1 MRDRITALHEAA
13 GSDPRDTLE
22 AIALTLVDDRALGG
36 LRGCEF
42 VNAAAEYSDSAH
54 PARSVTVSQR
64 SLMDVTAEALEQL
77 GHPRPRRLARQ
88 MLVLRTGASVALDLD
103 DAEDIGE
110 VFLDAWHTM
119 LDAGLTAGVPSTGS

>member
-1 MRDRITALHEAA
+1 MRDRITALHVAA

-36 LRGCEF
+36 FRGCEF

-64 SLMDVTAEALEQL
+64 SWLMDVTAEALEQL

-88 MLVLRTGASVALDLD
+88 MLMLRTVRRSRRTWMMPKTSARCFWTPG
-103 DAEDIGE
+103 
-110 VFLDAWHTM
+110 T
-119 LDAGLTAGVPSTGS
+119 PCSTPD